1 MAKRPAAA
9 FEEDVE
15 QAVQLIRTAWRQLLR
30 GIEKSS
36 THYLYHLYVS
46 ESDLRCLLFHECLK
60 LLKLCEQKGLL
71 FTEYKIDNKRVDLAF
86 HLLVPAEREL
96 IIAIEIKHDP
106 KPAKI
111 EKDLKKLHELIE
123 EGAVVRGVFLTLA
136 SSDYRLKERLERQGV
151 FRRFKVRSV
160 EWHSFKRRID
170 GKNIDALFVVL

>member
-1 MAKRPAAA
+1 MAKRSAAA

-15 QAVQLIRTAWRQLLR
+15 QAVQLIRTAWKRLLR
-30 GIEKSS
+30 GIENSI
-36 THYLYHLYVS
+36 YYLYVS

-60 LLKLCEQKGLL
+60 LCEQKGLL
-71 FTEYKIDNKRVDLAF
+71 FTEYKLGNKRVDLAF
-86 HLLVPAEREL
+86 HLFVLAEREF

-136 SSDYRLKERLERQGV
+136 FSEYRLKKRLEEQGI
-151 FRRFKVRSV
+151 FQRFKVRNV

>member
-71 FTEYKIDNKRVDLAF
+71 FTEY
-86 HLLVPAEREL
+86 
-96 IIAIEIKHDP
+96 
-106 KPAKI
+106 
-111 EKDLKKLHELIE
+111 
-123 EGAVVRGVFLTLA
+123 
-136 SSDYRLKERLERQGV
+136 
-151 FRRFKVRSV
+151 
-160 EWHSFKRRID
+160 
-170 GKNIDALFVVL
+170 